1 MILKQGRVVYQWY
14 YNKDGLYQCYYNKD
28 GFINDIITRMGF
40 INDIIIRMGC
50 PSKNNYSAFH
60 LYCIRGGLI
69 LSTEN
74 DYLPHFLL
82 LWIILLLPFLRR
94 VLQKGA
100 PLEFLFQKLPQEV
113 SGVESKIKLYTEN
126 NTVIVLNK
134 IIFPRLRYLCLIMRN
149 SQTIL

>member
-1 MILKQGRVVYQWY
+1 
-14 YNKDGLYQCYYNKD
+14 
-28 GFINDIITRMGF
+28 
-40 INDIIIRMGC
+40 MGC

-74 DYLPHFLL
+74 GLSSSFP
-82 LWIILLLPFLRR
+82 
-94 VLQKGA
+94 
-100 PLEFLFQKLPQEV
+100 PLVDNPPTSFFEESSPKRSSVGIPVRQFQKLPQEV

-134 IIFPRLRYLCLIMRN
+134 IIFPRIRYLCLIMRN